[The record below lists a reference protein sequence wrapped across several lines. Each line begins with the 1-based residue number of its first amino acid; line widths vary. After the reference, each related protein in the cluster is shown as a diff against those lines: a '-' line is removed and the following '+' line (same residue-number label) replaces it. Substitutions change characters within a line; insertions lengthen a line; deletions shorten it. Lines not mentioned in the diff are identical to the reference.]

1 MVGTSG
7 HEPGSRGGTEVTAAD
22 RQAAAARQRR
32 NDIALW
38 RWALVEPAMD
48 PALTSRQRGLVVRDL
63 ASREHAGPDG
73 KKVSVSRRT
82 LDRWVVARR
91 EEGFGGLV
99 PSPRQ
104 CPPRLGTDTE
114 ELAAGLKMENPA
126 RTAAQVRRILAAQG
140 GAVPSLRTIQ
150 RWLEARELTTRPG
163 GAPPEAFGRFQADAV
178 NEIWT
183 ADFMNG
189 PRVGGKPSFLAGI
202 IDDRSRFLTG
212 ARFVR
217 RTDAVRFAGVLR
229 AAIAACGIPS
239 SLYCDHGSAFV
250 DSSLERACAVLGI
263 RLTHSQPGRPMGR
276 GKIERAFGVIQ
287 QQFLA
292 EIAGDPDGGS
302 PARHPVASLE
312 ELNGLL
318 AAWLRTVY
326 HARPHSETGQAPAAR
341 LAAAGQ
347 PALPDPA
354 LLREAFSW
362 SVIRQVRKTGTV
374 SVEGNVYSVDPFL
387 TGRKIECV
395 FDPFDMTELTV
406 YWQGRKVG
414 KAVPQVIGRHAHPK
428 APPDEDDP
436 APAELTGIDYLQL
449 VADADAAALAGE
461 LRLSALD
468 GTGPEPPDAG
478 ARDDSKPGGEEDQR

>member
-7 HEPGSRGGTEVTAAD
+7 HEPGITRRPEVTAAD

-38 RWALVEPAMD
+38 RWALTEPAMD
-48 PALTSRQRGLVVRDL
+48 PALTSRQRGAVVRDL
-63 ASREHAGPDG
+63 ASREHQDPDG
-73 KKVSVSRRT
+73 RKASVSRRT
-82 LDRWVVARR
+82 IDRWIVARR
-91 EEGFGGLV
+91 EGGFDAL
-99 PSPRQ
+99 
-104 CPPRLGTDTE
+104 
-114 ELAAGLKMENPA
+114 M
-126 RTAAQVRRILAAQG
+126 
-140 GAVPSLRTIQ
+140 PSLRTIQ

-163 GAPPEAFGRFQADAV
+163 GEPPEAFGRFQADTV

-189 PRVGGKPSFLAGI
+189 PDIGGKPSFLAGI

-229 AAIAACGIPS
+229 AAVAAHGIPS
-239 SLYCDHGSAFV
+239 VLYCDNWSAST
-250 DSSLERACAVLGI
+250 DSSLDRACPHVGMK
-263 RLTHSQPGRPMGR
+263 LTHSAPSRPMGR
-276 GKIERAFGVIQ
+276 GKIERVFGVIQ
-287 QQFLA
+287 QQFLV
-292 EIAGDPDGGS
+292 EISGDPDGGS
-302 PARHPVASLE
+302 PARHPAASLE

-341 LAAAGQ
+341 LAAGGE

-354 LLREAFSW
+354 LLKEAFSW
-362 SVIRQVRKTGTV
+362 SVIRQVRKTATV

-387 TGRKIECV
+387 TGRKVECV

-414 KAVPQVIGRHAHPK
+414 RAVPQVIGRHAHP
-428 APPDEDDP
+428 
-436 APAELTGIDYLQL
+436 
-449 VADADAAALAGE
+449 
-461 LRLSALD
+461 
-468 GTGPEPPDAG
+468 
-478 ARDDSKPGGEEDQR
+478 

>member
-1 MVGTSG
+1 
-7 HEPGSRGGTEVTAAD
+7 VTAAD

-32 NDIALW
+32 HTIALW

-48 PALTSRQRGLVVRDL
+48 PALTSRQRGQVVRDL
-63 ASREHAGPDG
+63 ASREHADPDG
-73 KKVSVSRRT
+73 RKVSVSRRT
-82 LDRWVVARR
+82 IDRWVVARR
-91 EEGFGGLV
+91 EEGFEGLV

-104 CPPRLGTDTE
+104 CPPRLGTQAE

-126 RTAAQVRRILAAQG
+126 RTAAQVRRILAAHG

-163 GAPPEAFGRFQADAV
+163 GEPPQAFGRFQADRV

-189 PRVGGKPSFLAGI
+189 PDVGGKPSFLAGV

-229 AAIAACGIPS
+229 AAIAACGIPA
-239 SLYCDHGSAFV
+239 SLYTDHGSAFV

-276 GKIERAFGVIQ
+276 GKIERVFGVIQ

-292 EIAGDPDGGS
+292 EVAGGPDGGS

-326 HARPHSETGQAPAAR
+326 HARPHSETGQAPAAL

-362 SVIRQVRKTGTV
+362 SVIRQVRKTATV

-395 FDPFDMTELTV
+395 FDPFDMSELTV

-414 KAVPQVIGRHAHPK
+414 RAVPQVIGRHAHPK

-449 VADADAAALAGE
+449 VADADAAALTDQ
-461 LRLSALD
+461 LRLSALGDSEPGSRPQPGRD
-468 GTGPEPPDAG
+468 G
-478 ARDDSKPGGEEDQR
+478 REEDRGEHGGDPR